1 MDEKITW
8 IELKQLVDRHETP
21 KKLNLRNISTPR
33 TNDVASWCVK
43 QLRVVQ
49 KIKDLIV
56 NKSYIEIRLQVR
68 RINI

>member
-8 IELKQLVDRHETP
+8 IKLKQLVDRHETS
-21 KKLNLRNISTPR
+21 KKFNLSNISTPR
-33 TNDVASWCVK
+33 TNNIASWGVK
-43 QLRVVQ
+43 KLRVVQ
-49 KIKDLIV
+49 KIRDLIV